1 MKKKI
6 MILSILI
13 ILSILLIIA
22 IFLDKN
28 KYMPNQAEINKV
40 SISSV
45 KKEIINNED
54 KKDDTKSSFEEKY
67 QWQLSIPKISLN
79 APIKEG
85 SDNNTLKSFVG
96 HIEGTG
102 TNGSIYLSILFGTF
116 SFIYANSFSFPP
128 AHFIIGFIFYLLY
141 FYIIYYIIF
150 IYFLLIVSNCV

>member
-28 KYMPNQAEINKV
+28 KYIPNQKEINKV

-54 KKDDTKSSFEEKY
+54 KKDDTNNEK
-67 QWQLSIPKISLN
+67 
-79 APIKEG
+79 
-85 SDNNTLKSFVG
+85 
-96 HIEGTG
+96 
-102 TNGSIYLSILFGTF
+102 
-116 SFIYANSFSFPP
+116 
-128 AHFIIGFIFYLLY
+128 
-141 FYIIYYIIF
+141 
-150 IYFLLIVSNCV
+150 